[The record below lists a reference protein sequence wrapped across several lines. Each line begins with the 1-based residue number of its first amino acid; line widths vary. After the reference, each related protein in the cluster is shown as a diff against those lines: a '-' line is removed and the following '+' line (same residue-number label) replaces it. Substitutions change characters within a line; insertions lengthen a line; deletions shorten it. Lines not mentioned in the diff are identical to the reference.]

1 MRLFKRYG
9 NNLSAIPER
18 SVLFNRAFD
27 NLVSKQVEGC
37 IYIGYHGR
45 EVSFSPSDTGLPFVY
60 TYCVPKDKSY
70 PYVLSDDENASLEIG
85 RALISMGHRRIGIIS
100 GPVNSFNS
108 QKRLVGI
115 QQALFE
121 ASIPYNVGTTVIGDW
136 TRECGYHAASQL
148 LSQGVTAIYAFSDK
162 MISGVY
168 TYCIEHRISVGKD
181 ISLFGFDDSDIVH
194 AYTPPLA
201 SAKPDLQEMGHKA
214 AELVLAQLQGK
225 TVCTKCHVLPCTI
238 HVRPSVCSI
247 GEA

>member
-1 MRLFKRYG
+1 M
-9 NNLSAIPER
+9 
-18 SVLFNRAFD
+18 
-27 NLVSKQVEGC
+27 
-37 IYIGYHGR
+37 
-45 EVSFSPSDTGLPFVY
+45 
-60 TYCVPKDKSY
+60 
-70 PYVLSDDENASLEIG
+70 
-85 RALISMGHRRIGIIS
+85 
-100 GPVNSFNS
+100 
-108 QKRLVGI
+108 
-115 QQALFE
+115 FE

-225 TVCTKCHVLPCTI
+225 LSAQSVMCFP
-238 HVRPSVCSI
+238 VRFMCVRRSVPSGKHSLDF
-247 GEA
+247 